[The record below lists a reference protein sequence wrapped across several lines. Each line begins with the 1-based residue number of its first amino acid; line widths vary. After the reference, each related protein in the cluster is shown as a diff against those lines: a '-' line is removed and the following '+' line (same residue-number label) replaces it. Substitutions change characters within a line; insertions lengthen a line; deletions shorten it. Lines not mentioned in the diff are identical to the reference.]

1 MKRYSSIAL
10 LFSLITQLSFANSV
24 SDKGELLLVGGGL
37 KTCSSMAI
45 KNCEFNNLEE
55 KTQLK
60 TGKQT
65 SYYQINQKTINLF
78 KKYWPEDFSKT
89 NQQAIFNIL
98 QTINKQEK
106 DHLWSKAKL
115 KSLFKKYD
123 EEKIIRKLNDAQ
135 YYFLLDALEQPVI
148 NENTEKRLTESVNLS
163 RSSNTFSTEIY
174 HQFITLAQQNSGK
187 KRPRI
192 LVVTASARDPFE
204 AVDFYQTVFTQAGG
218 DTRWLPLDATLNAL
232 IQQTGERQQVCQQL
246 SATRLKVQGSFHRE
260 YVYPDLV
267 DIQYQA
273 CLSPESIFTAIEKAD
288 GIFINGGDQS
298 LTLKAFIK
306 NDGSDNRALTMIKE
320 KLAKNS
326 LVVGGTSAGTA
337 VMSGG
342 LFNNNQVAMITNG
355 QSNTAIVRGAKKNV
369 LPMEGCQKS
378 NSCQQNVLNDD
389 LTYNASGG
397 LGLFTWG
404 ILDTHFS
411 ERGRQGRLAQLAI
424 DTNTHFAFGVD
435 ESTALLVSNINS
447 TKPRFEIVG
456 QSGVFIVENKVD
468 NLTKNSVLTHYLT
481 RGDTLTFSNDQLSI
495 KYISWK
501 KPINEPAKLPENIDD
516 IFYRNRYQQSAEL
529 LCRTNNVLISG
540 ESHWQNIDTQIII
553 KKQENAKSN
562 FGTFNVN
569 GSVFSYCSYQ
579 NYLMSFSKE

>member
-1 MKRYSSIAL
+1 
-10 LFSLITQLSFANSV
+10 
-24 SDKGELLLVGGGL
+24 
-37 KTCSSMAI
+37 MAI

-78 KKYWPEDFSKT
+78 KKYWPEAFSKT

-106 DHLWSKAKL
+106 DHLLSKAQLKL
-115 KSLFKKYD
+115 LYKKYD
-123 EEKIIRKLNDAQ
+123 ENNIINKLNDAQ

-148 NENTEKRLTESVNLS
+148 NENTEQRLTERVNLS

-174 HQFITLAQQNSGK
+174 HQFIELAQQNSGK
-187 KRPRI
+187 KRPNI
-192 LVVTASARDPFE
+192 LVITASARDPFE
-204 AVDFYQTVFTQAGG
+204 AVDFYQTVFSQAGG
-218 DTRWLPLDATLNAL
+218 NTRWLPLDATLNTL
-232 IQQTGERQQVCQQL
+232 LQQTGERQQICQQL

-260 YVYPDLV
+260 YVYPDLA
-267 DIQYQA
+267 DIQRQA
-273 CLSPESIFTAIEKAD
+273 CLSPQRIFDEIEQAD

-298 LTLKAFIK
+298 LTLKAFVNK
-306 NDGSDNRALTMIKE
+306 DGSDSQALTKIKD
-320 KLAKNS
+320 KLANNG
-326 LVVGGTSAGTA
+326 LVIGGTSAGTA

-342 LFNNNQVAMITNG
+342 VFNKTPVVMITNG
-355 QSNTAIVRGAKKNV
+355 QSNTAIVRGAKKDV

-397 LGLFTWG
+397 LGVFDWG

-411 ERGRQGRLAQLAI
+411 ERGRQGRLAQLAL
-424 DTNTHFAFGVD
+424 DTNTQFAFGVD

-447 TKPRFEIVG
+447 TKPTFEVVG
-456 QSGVFIVENKVD
+456 QSGVFMVENNSGV
-468 NLTKNSVLTHYLT
+468 LPINSVLTHYLT
-481 RGDTLTFSNDQLSI
+481 RGDILTFNNNNQLSI
-495 KYISWK
+495 QYTSWK
-501 KPINEPAKLPENIDD
+501 QAINESAELPENIDD
-516 IFYRNRYQQSAEL
+516 IFYRKRYQQSAEL

-540 ESHWQNIDTQIII
+540 ESHWKNNDTQITIE
-553 KKQENAKSN
+553 KQHDAKSH
-562 FGTFNVN
+562 FGVLTRKGSAVN
-569 GSVFSYCSYQ
+569 YCSYQ
-579 NYLMSFSKE
+579 NYLMSMSKNK